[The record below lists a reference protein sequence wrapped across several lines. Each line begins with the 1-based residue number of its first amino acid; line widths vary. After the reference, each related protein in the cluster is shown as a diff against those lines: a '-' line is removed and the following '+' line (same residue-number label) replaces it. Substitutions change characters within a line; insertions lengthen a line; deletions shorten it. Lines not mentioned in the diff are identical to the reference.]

1 MERKIGEWYQPK
13 YYRLFLPKINFF
25 QPYKPA
31 KIDVF
36 LAKVFPRDISDTT
49 FLGLVTVFA
58 LVMSCRGRMK
68 R

>member
-1 MERKIGEWYQPK
+1 MVKEESNNEVLTWNGFK
-13 YYRLFLPKINFF
+13 
-25 QPYKPA
+25 PYKPA

-36 LAKVFPRDISDTT
+36 LAKVFPANISETT

>member
-1 MERKIGEWYQPK
+1 MVKEEANNEVLTWNGFK
-13 YYRLFLPKINFF
+13 
-25 QPYKPA
+25 PYKPN

-36 LAKVFPRDISDTT
+36 LAKVFPRDISAPT
-49 FLGLVTVFA
+49 FLGLVTVFS